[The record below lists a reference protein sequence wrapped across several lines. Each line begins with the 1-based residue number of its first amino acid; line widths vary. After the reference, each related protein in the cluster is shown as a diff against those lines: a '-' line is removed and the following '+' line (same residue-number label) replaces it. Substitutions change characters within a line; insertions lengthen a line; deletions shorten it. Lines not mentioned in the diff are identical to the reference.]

1 MVYIVLA
8 AVAVFCFFFC
18 FYILAK
24 VENEPE
30 RHKPAWQDA
39 DADEEKQTITYR
51 SSRRIREVED
61 KSTPW
66 RHDPEEEKDEPSET
80 GIELS
85 DTVYD
90 LSAMKEDLSETKR
103 FSSPVR
109 DGHKETG
116 DDFSATWKFS
126 PERKKESPAAG
137 GTSHEQKEYPKSLL
151 LRTLETLCGI
161 LFAVSMVLLI
171 VDIILKM

>member
-66 RHDPEEEKDEPSET
+66 RHDPEEEK
-80 GIELS
+80 
-85 DTVYD
+85 VAYY
-90 LSAMKEDLSETKR
+90 EDDVCGMGSFKR
-103 FSSPVR
+103 
-109 DGHKETG
+109 
-116 DDFSATWKFS
+116 W
-126 PERKKESPAAG
+126 
-137 GTSHEQKEYPKSLL
+137 LL
-151 LRTLETLCGI
+151 GYG
-161 LFAVSMVLLI
+161 ASVMVLEPYELAE
-171 VDIILKM
+171 DIYRILQRRLERYE